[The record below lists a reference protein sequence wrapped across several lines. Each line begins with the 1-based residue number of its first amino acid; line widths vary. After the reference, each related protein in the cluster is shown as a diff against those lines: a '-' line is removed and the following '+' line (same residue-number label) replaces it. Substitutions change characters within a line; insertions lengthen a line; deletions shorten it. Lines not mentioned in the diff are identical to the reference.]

1 MLVIYLPVQRNYKRF
16 VDKVSS
22 LSSKELSSDESG
34 LDSKPFPPETRRL
47 RSSAE
52 FDGSGYPNLKATVP
66 LTRSTRRSAR

>member
-1 MLVIYLPVQRNYKRF
+1 MLVIYLSVLCNYKRV

-47 RSSAE
+47 RSTAE
-52 FDGSGYPNLKATVP
+52 FDSSRYPNLKATVP
-66 LTRSTRRSAR
+66 LTRSTRQSAR